1 MARLTFNEQLYN
13 KKPAEVRAL
22 EAHEVAKYGIAKAL
36 IADPLIY
43 DTAMKRIPCGKLTT
57 TDRVIEYLVK
67 KYNAEGTCPLT
78 GGIYMNLVAN
88 ASDERQGK
96 DETPYWRTLKKDGE
110 LNERYP
116 GGIEAHRLRL
126 ESEGHKTV
134 QKGKRHFVV
143 DYQKALHKIDIYGK

>member
-1 MARLTFNEQLYN
+1 MARMTFNEQLHS
-13 KKPAEVRAL
+13 KKPAEVRTL
-22 EAHEVAKYGIAKAL
+22 EPHEVAKYGMTKAL

-43 DTAMKRIPCGKLTT
+43 DAAMKEIPHGKLTT

-67 KYNAEGTCPLT
+67 KYNAGGTCPLT

-88 ASDERQGK
+88 ASDERKGT

-116 GGIEAHRLRL
+116 GGIDAHRMRL
-126 ESEGHKTV
+126 ETEGHKVV

-143 DYQKALHKIDIYGK
+143 DYQNALHEIV